1 MNEAKRQLVKSWLI
15 KAEHDLISAHV
26 LAAHKP
32 PLLDT
37 AVYHCQQAA
46 EKALKGFLVF
56 CDQEFER
63 IHDLEVLIRAAMP
76 YAAGFEKWLDV
87 GRRLTPYATMFRYPG
102 FAAEPTRAQFKQ
114 AIAAAEGLFDFV
126 LSLLPDEVRPQ

>member
-1 MNEAKRQLVKSWLI
+1 MNEAKQQLVKSWLI

-56 CDQEFER
+56 CDQEF
-63 IHDLEVLIRAAMP
+63 
-76 YAAGFEKWLDV
+76 
-87 GRRLTPYATMFRYPG
+87 
-102 FAAEPTRAQFKQ
+102 
-114 AIAAAEGLFDFV
+114 DFV